1 MQTWEQDAPT
11 GVYKSHAMSQRLRE
25 SAIENTKFLDHVRP
39 EPDYGKGR
47 GETITLTRIAAVAE
61 PTSAVLDEQT
71 RIPEDDFTLSTT
83 AITVSELGRSIPFT
97 SLSTDLS
104 EFDLNNPIQKKLRE
118 QLSLTLDTMAATA
131 FKTTQI
137 KYSVDGVSSSTV
149 ATSGTFGSTSAANM
163 TVYHLEEIRDYMF
176 DTLYVPPAEGDDYIG
191 IFRTLGIRG
200 IKRDPDWEEWHK
212 YTDPASKFNSEV
224 GRMENIRLIETNHA
238 DALGQVGTSSVLGE
252 GVVFGDDACVVA
264 EAMAPELR
272 AEMNVGNDFGR
283 SKAVAWYGILAFGLP
298 FPTGNAG
305 EAKILHVGSA

>member
-1 MQTWEQDAPT
+1 MQTWVQDAPT
-11 GVYKSHAMSQRLRE
+11 GVYKSHEMSSKLRE
-25 SAIENTKFLDHVRP
+25 QAIANSKFMDHVRP
-39 EPDYGKGR
+39 ESDYGKGR
-47 GETITLTRIAAVAE
+47 GETITLTRISDINE

-83 AITVSELGRSIPFT
+83 AITVQEIGRSVPFT

-104 EFDLNNPIQKKLRE
+104 EFDLNNPIQRKLLE
-118 QLSLTLDTMAATA
+118 QLGLTLDTMAATA

-137 KYSVDGVSSSTV
+137 KYSIDGPASSTI
-149 ATSGTFGSTSAANM
+149 ATGGTFSTTSAANM
-163 TVYHLEEIRDYMF
+163 NVYHAEEIRDYMF
-176 DTLYVPPAEGDDYIG
+176 DTLFVPPAEGDDYIG

-200 IKRDPDWEEWHK
+200 LKRDPDWEEWHK
-212 YTDPASKFNSEV
+212 YTDPAAKFNSEV
-224 GRMENIRLIETNHA
+224 GRMENIRFIETNHSN
-238 DALGQVGTSSVLGE
+238 ALGQVGTGSVLGE
-252 GVVFGDDACVVA
+252 GVVFGDDACVIA

-283 SKAVAWYGILAFGLP
+283 SKAVAWYGVLAFGLP